1 MILNRKQGLEL
12 LDKILNKPKT
22 VTISIEEYNDLL
34 DDAEFLNALRMA
46 GVDNW
51 DGYDEAINIYQSVRG
66 E

>member
-1 MILNRKQGLEL
+1 MS
-12 LDKILNKPKT
+12 KT
-22 VTISIEEYNDLL
+22 ITISVEEYNELL

-51 DGYDEAINIYQSVRG
+51 DGYDEAIDIYQSARG

>member
-1 MILNRKQGLEL
+1 MHKTGPQL
-12 LDKILNKPKT
+12 LYKT
-22 VTISIEEYNDLL
+22 MKKSQTITIFIEEYNDLL

-51 DGYDEAINIYQSVRG
+51 DGYDEAIDIYQSVRG

>member
-1 MILNRKQGLEL
+1 M
-12 LDKILNKPKT
+12 PKT

-51 DGYDEAINIYQSVRG
+51 DGYDEAINIYQSARG

>member
-1 MILNRKQGLEL
+1 MS
-12 LDKILNKPKT
+12 KT
-22 VTISIEEYNDLL
+22 VTISVEEYNDLL

-51 DGYDEAINIYQSVRG
+51 DGYDEAINIYQSARG

>member
-51 DGYDEAINIYQSVRG
+51 DGYDEAIDIYQSVRG

>member
-22 VTISIEEYNDLL
+22 VTISVEEYNELL

-51 DGYDEAINIYQSVRG
+51 DGYDEAIDIYQSVRG

>member
-51 DGYDEAINIYQSVRG
+51 DGYDEAINIYQSARG